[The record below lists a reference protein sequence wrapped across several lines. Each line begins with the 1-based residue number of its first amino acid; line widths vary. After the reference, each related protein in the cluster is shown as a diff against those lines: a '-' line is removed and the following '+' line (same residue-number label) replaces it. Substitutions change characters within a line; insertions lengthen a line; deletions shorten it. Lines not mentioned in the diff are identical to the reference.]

1 MSICFKLGTDGW
13 YSVTKGKIRLFCFCF
28 CVRASFL
35 LLNLTSLVGP
45 MMLCVGQGYIGQAR
59 PQDVTPSF
67 EFVLG

>member
-1 MSICFKLGTDGW
+1 MTKQSTWGLWEGEGRGGGTRG
-13 YSVTKGKIRLFCFCF
+13 VHGRGGTG
-28 CVRASFL
+28 VGGPPPP
-35 LLNLTSLVGP
+35 SLVGP